1 MLRFGWPLIR
11 TPRIF
16 LASMKICV
24 GKSFSECKISYRIEP
39 QKVTLFRA
47 NATRIRW
54 SVGWSVGRLIEF
66 CYRTRNFNISLIRT
80 IKDLEDDIRMINDL
94 KDDIRTI
101 KDLEDDIGTIKI
113 SGA

>member
-39 QKVTLFRA
+39 QKVTLFRP
-47 NATRIRW
+47 NSTRIR
-54 SVGWSVGRLIEF
+54 WSVGRLIEF

-80 IKDLEDDIRMINDL
+80 NKDLEEDIRMINDL

-101 KDLEDDIGTIKI
+101 KDLEDDIRMIKDLEDDPKK
-113 SGA
+113 